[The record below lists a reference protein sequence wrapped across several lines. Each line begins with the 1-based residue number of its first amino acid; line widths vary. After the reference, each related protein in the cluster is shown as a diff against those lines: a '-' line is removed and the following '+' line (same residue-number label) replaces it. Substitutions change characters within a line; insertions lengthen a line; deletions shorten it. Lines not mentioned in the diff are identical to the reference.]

1 MPHVL
6 WEMQGSMTPAQY
18 DETIGDL
25 VNYLQ
30 WMGEPAQTTRKRVGI
45 WVLIFLAG
53 LTLVTWKLNKVYWK
67 DIK

>member
-6 WEMQGSMTPAQY
+6 WELQSTLPPAQY
-18 DETIGDL
+18 DQTVADL

-30 WMGEPAQTTRKRVGI
+30 WMSEPIQTTRQRIGM

-53 LTLVTWKLNKVYWK
+53 LTFVTWKLNKAFWK